1 MPAGARASRIA
12 QGTHH
17 MTHRVDAS
25 RHAADVFPKKFVYPF
40 FGVHMLMFGLSGFA
54 IAYFA
59 DDTDLVFLYM
69 HGGIA
74 IVVYLVFYVLIFGV
88 DQVRWMLINAALG
101 VLGIHAQVGWILA
114 RFGRRMDDYPW
125 QVHLIPMLYYVLYTF
140 LLRQFLIDV
149 TGSRDRPRRRALV
162 HAAYLLVSLAAYGLL
177 LHARRGG

>member
-1 MPAGARASRIA
+1 MPH
-12 QGTHH
+12 Q
-17 MTHRVDAS
+17 VDAT
-25 RHAADVFPKKFVYPF
+25 RHAADTFPKKFVYPF

-54 IAYFA
+54 IAYGS

-74 IVVYLVFYVLIFGV
+74 IVVYLVFYVIIFGF

-101 VLGIHAQVGWILA
+101 ILGIYAQVGWILA
-114 RFGRRMDDYPW
+114 HFGRRIDDFPW
-125 QVHLIPMLYYVLYTF
+125 QVHVIPILYYVLYTF

-162 HAAYLLVSLAAYGLL
+162 HSVYVLASLAVYGLL
-177 LHARRGG
+177 LYAHRGG